1 MSITQSSLTQSGA
14 SDGNPRAAPDRPRGG
29 RWSGGPVATVAA
41 VAVLILIS
49 AAFLIPFVWMASAS
63 VRTQGD
69 LLGHPM
75 TLWPQQFTFE
85 NYVNVWSRIPFG
97 RQFLNTAIYAGVVA
111 VVSVILDSMAGY
123 AFARFTFPGRG
134 VLFVVVLV
142 TLMLPIQVTLIPVYQ
157 LLSDLGW
164 INTLHGLI
172 IPRMAD
178 AFGIFFMRQFFLSVP
193 RDLEDAARV
202 DGFSEFGIWRRI
214 MMPLAWPAVLTL
226 GLFNLLYNWNDLL
239 WPLVVTTDERM
250 RTLTAGL
257 ALFKGQHNAEYG
269 LLMAGAI
276 LALLPMVVAFFLVQ
290 RRFIEGIATT
300 GLK

>member
-1 MSITQSSLTQSGA
+1 MRTRTPLGTGVVVVTLGLLSLL
-14 SDGNPRAAPDRPRGG
+14 
-29 RWSGGPVATVAA
+29 
-41 VAVLILIS
+41 VLLP
-49 AAFLIPFVWMASAS
+49 LVWMLSAS

-69 LLGHPM
+69 LLGNAM
-75 TLWPQQFTFE
+75 TLWPQAFTWD
-85 NYVNVWSRIPFG
+85 NYVDVWSRIPFG
-97 RQFLNTAIYAGVVA
+97 RQLVNTVVFAGTIS
-111 VVSVILDSMAGY
+111 VVSVVLDSMAGY
-123 AFARFTFPGRG
+123 AFARFEFPGRG
-134 VLFVVVLV
+134 VLFVIVLI

-157 LLSDLGW
+157 LLNDLGW
-164 INTLHGLI
+164 INTMHGLVV
-172 IPRMAD
+172 PRLAD
-178 AFGIFFMRQFFLSVP
+178 AFGIFFMRQFFLGLP
-193 RDLEDAARV
+193 RDLEDAGRI
-202 DGFSEFGIWRRI
+202 DGVTEFGIWRRI

-239 WPLVVTTDERM
+239 WPLVVTTDEQM

>member
-1 MSITQSSLTQSGA
+1 M
-14 SDGNPRAAPDRPRGG
+14 RARTPLG
-29 RWSGGPVATVAA
+29 TIA
-41 VAVLILIS
+41 VVVTLGLLCLLVLL
-49 AAFLIPFVWMASAS
+49 PFVWMLSAS

-69 LLGHPM
+69 LLGNPM
-75 TLWPQQFTFE
+75 TLWPQAFTWD
-85 NYVNVWSRIPFG
+85 NYVDVWSRIPFG
-97 RQFLNTAIYAGVVA
+97 RQLANTVVYAGSIS
-111 VVSVILDSMAGY
+111 VVSVVLDSMAGY
-123 AFARFTFPGRG
+123 AFARFEFRGRG

-142 TLMLPIQVTLIPVYQ
+142 TLMLPIQVTLIPIYQ
-157 LLSDLGW
+157 LLTDLGW
-164 INTLHGLI
+164 VNTMHGLVV
-172 IPRMAD
+172 PRLAD
-178 AFGIFFMRQFFLSVP
+178 AFGIFFMRQFFLGLP
-193 RDLEDAARV
+193 RDLEDAGRV
-202 DGFSEFGIWRRI
+202 DGVSEFGIWRRI

-239 WPLVVTTDERM
+239 WPLVVTTDEKM

>member
-1 MSITQSSLTQSGA
+1 MRTRTPLGTSVVVVTLGLLSLL
-14 SDGNPRAAPDRPRGG
+14 
-29 RWSGGPVATVAA
+29 
-41 VAVLILIS
+41 VLLP
-49 AAFLIPFVWMASAS
+49 LVWMLSAS

-69 LLGHPM
+69 LLGNAM
-75 TLWPQQFTFE
+75 TLWPQAFTWD
-85 NYVNVWSRIPFG
+85 NYVDVWSRIPFG
-97 RQFLNTAIYAGVVA
+97 RQLVNTVVFAGTIS
-111 VVSVILDSMAGY
+111 VVSVVLDSMAGY
-123 AFARFTFPGRG
+123 AFARFEFPGRG
-134 VLFVVVLV
+134 VLFVIVLI

-157 LLSDLGW
+157 LLNDLGW
-164 INTLHGLI
+164 INTMHGLVV
-172 IPRMAD
+172 PRLAD
-178 AFGIFFMRQFFLSVP
+178 AFGIFFMRQFFLGLP
-193 RDLEDAARV
+193 RDLEDAGRI
-202 DGFSEFGIWRRI
+202 DGVTEFGIWRRI

-239 WPLVVTTDERM
+239 WPLVVTTDEQM